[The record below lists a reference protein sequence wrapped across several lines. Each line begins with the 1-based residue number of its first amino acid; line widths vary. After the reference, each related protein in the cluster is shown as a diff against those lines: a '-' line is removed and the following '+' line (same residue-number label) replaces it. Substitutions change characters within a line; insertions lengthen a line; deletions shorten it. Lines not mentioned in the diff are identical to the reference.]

1 MKNAVARGL
10 VSKFLNNRIVLV
22 YNIAAPE
29 ALSNSGLTA
38 RMI

>member
-10 VSKFLNNRIVLV
+10 VSKFLNNRKILV

-29 ALSNSGLTA
+29 TLEICGF
-38 RMI
+38 